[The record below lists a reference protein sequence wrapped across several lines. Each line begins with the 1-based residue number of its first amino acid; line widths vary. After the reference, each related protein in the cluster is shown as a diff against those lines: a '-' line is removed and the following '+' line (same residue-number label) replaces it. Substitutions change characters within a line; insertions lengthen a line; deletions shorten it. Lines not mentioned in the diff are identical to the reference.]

1 MVREFFETMSWLAG
15 HGIAKRDLSYAVSR
29 YLRWQLA
36 TRILDELVVVPF
48 IGETHLVL
56 RRGMRGATGNVY
68 AGLHDCEEMAF
79 VLHALRDGDD
89 FVDVGANIGAYSVL
103 ASGVAGA
110 RSTAFEPVPHTYDVL
125 VRNVRYNGLTD
136 LVDCERKVV
145 GEDESVSRMT
155 TDQGAANHV
164 VAGDGGSESGS
175 TVEVPSQHLDGLD
188 LAGEALVAKI
198 DAEGWEGAVIAGGER
213 VLSSDRP
220 VAILV
225 EFIGL
230 VRRYGYTEDQ
240 IKAKLDGMG
249 FEPVQYDP
257 FERALIPGSWA
268 DGTKNLI
275 AVNDPGLF
283 NRRLDESNSFV
294 VRGIEI

>member
-15 HGIAKRDLSYAVSR
+15 HSIAKRNLSYAVGR

-36 TRILDELVVVPF
+36 TRILDEFVVVPF
-48 IGETHLVL
+48 VGETHLVL
-56 RRGMRGATGNVY
+56 RCGMRGATGNVY
-68 AGLHDCEEMAF
+68 AGLHDCEEMSF

-110 RSTAFEPVPHTYDVL
+110 RSTAFEPVPYTHDVL

-145 GEDESVSRMT
+145 GEDESVSTIT

-164 VAGDGGSESGS
+164 VAGEGASESGS
-175 TVEVPSQHLDGLD
+175 TVEVPSRRLDGLD
-188 LAGEALVAKI
+188 LTGEALVAKI

-220 VAILV
+220 VAILI

-230 VRRYGYTEDQ
+230 ARRYGYTEDQ

-249 FEPVQYDP
+249 FEPVRYDP
-257 FERALIPGSWA
+257 FDRALIPGSWA

-275 AVNDPGLF
+275 AVNDPGF
-283 NRRLDESNSFV
+283 FDSRLDEADPFV
-294 VRGIEI
+294 VRGIEV